1 MQRSLV
7 RSTRDAVTNQAA
19 TAYVTTSTSTAA
31 INCALTCVV
40 TTSTPTA
47 AINCAAEPVCVLQ
60 KLVDLTVRNKRL
72 AADNR
77 TLQQGGT
84 VTAAP
89 ARTLGKSKWGKVRA
103 SVVTESAGDSSCS
116 TGLCCC
122 FLHYCGVY
130 KYQRG
135 VLLRSP
141 FATSGLLD
149 FHICCEEGTPKKY
162 TNRKRFYLELL
173 HICST

>member
-122 FLHYCGVY
+122 FLHYCAPSPRLCRVQFKSRKAFLWHKASCVSLCSPLVMTY
-130 KYQRG
+130 TYSPLC
-135 VLLRSP
+135 VLH
-141 FATSGLLD
+141 G
-149 FHICCEEGTPKKY
+149 
-162 TNRKRFYLELL
+162 
-173 HICST
+173 CSA